1 MKTKEDTEIDEFL
14 KNTPVIPCFLISK
27 DEGRIEVS
35 IDGFEKKK
43 IPIEKIKEN
52 YFKILYQEEEEDF
65 NILIDKN
72 FSADI
77 CLYGNGQ
84 NFERKA
90 HSNKD
95 NSEEHK
101 VFVGEYKLYSLN
113 IREEDLSFSKYYKD
127 KFQAIANSDS
137 SDKEKAKELENI
149 FSVIG
154 YFIPKKIYIGGML
167 INHTDKIK
175 RIKTINTINS
185 LKVSFNKNISINS
198 GFDSSNKSKL
208 NEIFN
213 SEKTEIIG
221 GNTACKNFE
230 EWIKSIKISNSN
242 IIECTN
248 IITAKNIMEDT
259 LRKNLE
265 IPLKIIEN
273 KYLREKKYLE
283 YLNEIKNTKL
293 TVLEG
298 ESDIIKGICKEIDKS
313 SEPIIYLKTFS
324 IYRDPSTIPFRT
336 TEIFSQN
343 FSDMIVGFKIT
354 DERKDN
360 LNGKWTLESNPLGKN
375 DIKITFESKFIRA
388 QHFFIYVYLMKYPGN
403 IMLK

>member
-1 MKTKEDTEIDEFL
+1 
-14 KNTPVIPCFLISK
+14 
-27 DEGRIEVS
+27 
-35 IDGFEKKK
+35 
-43 IPIEKIKEN
+43 
-52 YFKILYQEEEEDF
+52 
-65 NILIDKN
+65 
-72 FSADI
+72 
-77 CLYGNGQ
+77 
-84 NFERKA
+84 
-90 HSNKD
+90 
-95 NSEEHK
+95 
-101 VFVGEYKLYSLN
+101 
-113 IREEDLSFSKYYKD
+113 
-127 KFQAIANSDS
+127 
-137 SDKEKAKELENI
+137 
-149 FSVIG
+149 
-154 YFIPKKIYIGGML
+154 ML

-283 YLNEIKNTKL
+283 YLNEIKNIKL

-375 DIKITFESKFIRA
+375 DIKITFESKIIRA

-403 IMLK
+403 TMPK